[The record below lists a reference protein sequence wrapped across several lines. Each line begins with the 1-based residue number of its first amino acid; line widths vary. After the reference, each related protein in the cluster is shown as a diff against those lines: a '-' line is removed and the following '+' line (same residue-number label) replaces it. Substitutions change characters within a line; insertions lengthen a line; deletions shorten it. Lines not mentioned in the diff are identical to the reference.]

1 MAKGCEDDRDVFVG
15 VDVSKSQLDV
25 MILPARQRLTLAND
39 AGGIE
44 TLLRTLLPLRVKL
57 VVMEATGRYQ
67 RAVAGVL
74 LCREIPV
81 SVVNP
86 RQVRDF
92 ARASGQLAKN
102 DRIDSV
108 MLAEFAQRLSPRR
121 TQQTSERQALLSDL
135 ITRRRQLITMRTME
149 LNRRHDPLSSK
160 LAARQ
165 IAKHLRLLDQQLEDL
180 DRELAKRIE
189 NDDDLGGK
197 AQVLDSVPGI
207 STTTAHTLI
216 AELPELG
223 QLNRCEIAKLVGV
236 APLDDDSGKCKG
248 RRRIQ
253 GGRRT
258 VRTALYMPTLSA
270 MRCNSLIQSFARH
283 LASRGKCFKQI
294 MVACM
299 RKLLIVLNTLV
310 KENRPWQERL
320 PAAA

>member
-1 MAKGCEDDRDVFVG
+1 MADGNHTFVG

-44 TLLRTLLPLRVKL
+44 TLLRTLEPLRVTL

-67 RAVAGVL
+67 RAVAGAL
-74 LCREIPV
+74 LCRQIAV

-102 DRIDSV
+102 DRIDSDV
-108 MLAEFAQRLSPRR
+108 LAEFAQRLSPRR
-121 TQQTSERQALLSDL
+121 TQQTSQQQALLNDL
-135 ITRRRQLITMRTME
+135 VTRRRQLITMRTME
-149 LNRRHDPLSSK
+149 LNRQHDDPLSK

-165 IAKHLRLLDQQLEDL
+165 IAKHLRLLNQQLEDL
-180 DRELAKRIE
+180 DRELAKLIE
-189 NDDDLGGK
+189 EDDDLGGK
-197 AQVLDSVPGI
+197 AKVIDSVPGV
-207 STTTAHTLI
+207 STTTAHLLV

-223 QLNRCEIAKLVGV
+223 QLNRCAIAKLVGV
-236 APLDDDSGKCKG
+236 APLDDDSGKCRG

-253 GGRRT
+253 GGRRS
-258 VRTALYMPTLSA
+258 VRTALYMPTLCA
-270 MRCNSLIQSFARH
+270 MRCNPLIQSFARQ

-294 MVACM
+294 IMACL

-310 KENRPWQERL
+310 KENPPWQERT
-320 PAAA
+320 PVAA